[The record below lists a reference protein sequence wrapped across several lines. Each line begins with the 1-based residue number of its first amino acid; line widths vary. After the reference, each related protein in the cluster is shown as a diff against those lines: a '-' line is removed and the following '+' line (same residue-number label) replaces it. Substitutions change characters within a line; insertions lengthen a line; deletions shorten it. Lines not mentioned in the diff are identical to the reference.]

1 MAATGTRSYGTAR
14 DMQQLL
20 DQTSRELDVNRQKFE
35 TAKADLER
43 EEAHV
48 AEQTRTLKSLEDKTT
63 VVALMIKR
71 LLMENRDLEQSSHE
85 VPETREVSAALS
97 TPVDDFVRGRDEV
110 GFVGSKMD
118 EISSILAPPAA
129 RPRPPAPHL

>member
-1 MAATGTRSYGTAR
+1 
-14 DMQQLL
+14 MQQLL
-20 DQTSRELDVNRQKFE
+20 DQTSRELDVNRRKFE

-48 AEQTRTLKSLEDKTT
+48 AEQTRMLKSLEDKTT

-85 VPETREVSAALS
+85 VPETREVSAALA
-97 TPVDDFVRGRDEV
+97 TPVDFVHGRDEV